1 MKNDAIIVE
10 LSLAEQHPHIDNQQG
25 ENSTQ
30 NQSNS
35 EEIAKVMNKVK
46 TSPMNPTPLYI
57 SFCSSQSS

>member
-1 MKNDAIIVE
+1 MDNGAMVVE
-10 LSLAEQHPHIDNQQG
+10 HSLGEQHPYVDNQQR

-35 EEIAKVMNKVK
+35 EDIAKVINKVK
-46 TSPMNPTPLYI
+46 KSPMTPTPLYI

>member
-1 MKNDAIIVE
+1 MANDAIIVE
-10 LSLAEQHPHIDNQQG
+10 LSLAEQHPHVDNRQG

-35 EEIAKVMNKVK
+35 EEIPKVINKVK

-57 SFCSSQSS
+57 TFCSSQSS